1 MDNQE
6 IPNEPGD
13 VVNDTRSQL
22 NTVTP
27 LSKYLAMTLFVILPF
42 LGGWIGYTYAPEKV
56 VEVEKIVIP
65 ARESERK
72 ISDAPP
78 TDEFH
83 QRRFTD
89 EQLARQYV
97 IGSTHYGWTIVGT
110 SSHSLYL
117 KNVYFEPEEETST
130 LFGTLSISYD
140 WQIHDTYGLSFEPES
155 REYALPDVPTNS
167 FESPIML
174 NSKPISIRFSSGNT
188 EEELMRLCGSD
199 CILAEDANSEDKT
212 TFGTK
217 ELNVSIQPDQLTRF
231 YLNMG
236 VGVSEY
242 LSIKSIEVID

>member
-1 MDNQE
+1 MENKNQTIGQAE
-6 IPNEPGD
+6 LVEQKSSP
-13 VVNDTRSQL
+13 L
-22 NTVTP
+22 HTVTP
-27 LSKYLAMTLFVILPF
+27 LSKYLAMGLFIVLPF

-155 REYALPDVPTNS
+155 REIRSSRRTN
-167 FESPIML
+167 
-174 NSKPISIRFSSGNT
+174 K
-188 EEELMRLCGSD
+188 
-199 CILAEDANSEDKT
+199 
-212 TFGTK
+212 
-217 ELNVSIQPDQLTRF
+217 
-231 YLNMG
+231 
-236 VGVSEY
+236 
-242 LSIKSIEVID
+242 